1 MRKHVP
7 PFGASEDLL
16 RELHNLAELGG
27 SESVDGEARLADQ
40 GNVFQWS
47 PRFNL
52 VQGYG
57 VAQRFDW
64 RKIDRAPIAFF
75 CRGIGVRGADD
86 FSYTDDRFIADAVIK
101 ENFIT
106 HAHAAEIVSRGKI
119 THTGP
124 TGLLFFDQIAPRI
137 RIRF

>member
-1 MRKHVP
+1 M
-7 PFGASEDLL
+7 
-16 RELHNLAELGG
+16 
-27 SESVDGEARLADQ
+27 
-40 GNVFQWS
+40 
-47 PRFNL
+47 
-52 VQGYG
+52 
-57 VAQRFDW
+57 AQRFDW

-75 CRGIGVRGADD
+75 RGGIGISGADD
-86 FSYTDDRFIADAVIK
+86 FGNADDRLFGHAVIK

-124 TGLLFFDQIAPRI
+124 TGPLFFDQVAPGI

>member
-16 RELHNLAELGG
+16 RELHNLAKLGD
-27 SESVDGEARLADQ
+27 SESVDRKARLAHQ
-40 GNVFQWS
+40 GNVFQRS
-47 PRFNL
+47 SRFDL
-52 VQGYG
+52 VQGDR
-57 VAQRFDW
+57 VAQRFDR
-64 RKIDRAPIAFF
+64 RKIDRTPIAFF
-75 CRGIGVRGADD
+75 RGGIGISGADD
-86 FSYTDDRFIADAVIK
+86 FGNADDRLFGHAVIK

-106 HAHAAEIVSRGKI
+106 HAHAAEIVSRGEI

-124 TGLLFFDQIAPRI
+124 TGLLFFDQIAPGI

>member
-1 MRKHVP
+1 MRKHVAP
-7 PFGASEDLL
+7 VGEPEDLL
-16 RELHNLAELGG
+16 REMHNLAERVG
-27 SESVDGEARLADQ
+27 SERVDRKERLADQ
-40 GNVFQWS
+40 GTVFKWS

-75 CRGIGVRGADD
+75 RGGIGISGADD
-86 FSYTDDRFIADAVIK
+86 FGNADDRLFGHAVIK

-106 HAHAAEIVSRGKI
+106 HAHAAEIVSLGKI

-124 TGLLFFDQIAPRI
+124 PGHAI
-137 RIRF
+137 